1 MKHRLREAFSIV
13 RFRRRLAD
21 VDALPQLSL
30 LALASGLVTGVVM
43 TAFRL
48 LLEAPLSG
56 LTPGATT
63 QRFEA
68 LPWQARLLLPLLGG
82 LLLGLAL
89 QRLKPARRIV
99 GVTHVMERLARHQG
113 HMPLGNAWVQFVGGI
128 LALASGQSAGRE
140 GPAIHLGAA
149 ASSQLGTRLR
159 LPNNS
164 VRTLVA
170 CGTAAAIAASFNTPL
185 AGVIFAMEVVM
196 MEYTVASFIPMII
209 AAVSATLVAVV
220 AHGNAPA
227 FSVPP
232 LLLSSLRD
240 LPWVLLAAVVIG
252 VVAAA
257 FMHLVETFAT
267 LHRFPLWAR
276 ITAAGAITGVAALF
290 APEVMGVGYDTVED
304 ALLGEFGLALLLLV
318 AALKLVTSAAAAGLG
333 VPAGIIGPTLV
344 IGATTGGALGVL
356 GGMLLPE
363 YASEPGLYGLLGMGA
378 MMAAVLQAPLAALMA
393 MLELTLNPNIIL
405 PAMLSVVVASLVS
418 SQVFRR
424 RSIFL
429 TLLERRGLQ
438 YTSDPITLA
447 LQRAGVGSRMERRL
461 VRARKRVSRAEAA
474 SLLEREPAWIVVDDA
489 EGPVCV
495 LAAADLARHL
505 ESDDDEAPAAPE
517 GAGAE
522 GEAPPADG
530 KVDLLAIPGLR
541 KDVTLVPVQATLHEA
556 LAALD
561 TTGKEAVCVT
571 RTAAPMITPIIGV
584 LTRADIEKYYGLK
597 G

>member
-1 MKHRLREAFSIV
+1 
-13 RFRRRLAD
+13 
-21 VDALPQLSL
+21 
-30 LALASGLVTGVVM
+30 
-43 TAFRL
+43 
-48 LLEAPLSG
+48 
-56 LTPGATT
+56 
-63 QRFEA
+63 
-68 LPWQARLLLPLLGG
+68 
-82 LLLGLAL
+82 
-89 QRLKPARRIV
+89 
-99 GVTHVMERLARHQG
+99 
-113 HMPLGNAWVQFVGGI
+113 
-128 LALASGQSAGRE
+128 
-140 GPAIHLGAA
+140 
-149 ASSQLGTRLR
+149 
-159 LPNNS
+159 
-164 VRTLVA
+164 
-170 CGTAAAIAASFNTPL
+170 
-185 AGVIFAMEVVM
+185 
-196 MEYTVASFIPMII
+196 MII

-232 LLLSSLRD
+232 LLLGSLRD

-276 ITAAGAITGVAALF
+276 ITAAGALTGVAALV

-304 ALLGEFGLALLLLV
+304 ALLGEFGLTLLLLV

-356 GGMLLPE
+356 GGLLLPE
-363 YASEPGLYGLLGMGA
+363 YASEPGLYALLGMGA

-461 VRARKRVSRAEAA
+461 VRARKRVTRSEAA
-474 SLLEREPAWIVVDDA
+474 ALLAREPAWIVVDDA

-505 ESDDDEAPAAPE
+505 ESGEDEALPAPAGT
-517 GAGAE
+517 GAG
-522 GEAPPADG
+522 GDAPPADG

-541 KDVTLVPVQATLHEA
+541 KDVTLMPVQATLHEA